1 MTAMYLRQLAC
12 FAALA
17 MAGCAG
23 PATQI
28 LLPPVQSEM
37 RVRPVVGSLE
47 VRDVS
52 LPRYAASDEIL
63 FLNAGALD
71 PVRDAIWADT
81 PDAALTAALA
91 DALATIT
98 GARVATEPWPFAAPP
113 SATLSVRITRLTAAP
128 GAGLDL
134 VGSYAIAPVAS
145 GLSDRS
151 GRFVISVPVAGD
163 TPQALAEAQSRAL
176 AELAETVAGRLAR

>member
-1 MTAMYLRQLAC
+1 MTAMTLRQIAC
-12 FAALA
+12 LAALVL
-17 MAGCAG
+17 AGCSG

-28 LLPPVQSEM
+28 LLPPVQSDM
-37 RVRPVVGSLE
+37 RVRPIVQSLE
-47 VRDVS
+47 VRDVA

-63 FLNAGALD
+63 LLTAGALD
-71 PVRDAIWADT
+71 PARNAIWADT
-81 PDAALTAALA
+81 PETALTAALA

-98 GARVATEPWPFAAPP
+98 GARVATEPWPFADPP
-113 SATLSVRITRLTAAP
+113 AATLSVRITRLTAAP

-151 GRFVISVPVAGD
+151 GRFAVSVPVSGD
-163 TPQALAEAQSRAL
+163 TPQAVADAQSRAL